1 MSITKATKP
10 VKIDPDV
17 YNDVLEHLWQH
28 PGMPDSPIHKL
39 TMRFQ
44 AAVTIDDDCID
55 GDGSE
60 MCETHNYLPMEYY
73 LDVNGKLL
81 KRGSFDPEGTG
92 FPVCPDS
99 QKYDEKLA
107 RKYARS

>member
-10 VKIDPDV
+10 VRIDPDL
-17 YNDVLEHLWQH
+17 YNDVLEHLHSH
-28 PGMPDSPIHKL
+28 PGAPGSAYEKL
-39 TMRFQ
+39 ETRFQ
-44 AAVTIDDDCID
+44 AVITIDDDCVD
-55 GDGSE
+55 ADGSE
-60 MCETHNYLPMEYY
+60 MCDTHNYLPMEYY
-73 LDVNGKLL
+73 LDIKGKLL
-81 KRGSFDPEGTG
+81 KRGSFDPEDTG